1 MERNFNSRNNFGVHP
16 SALMIKVLV
25 SAINASPDSVSA
37 TSAFASFAENASI
50 SELSQ
55 KPHSLST
62 YGRRSLKSLLP
73 PFEEPCS
80 ICKDEILE
88 PGFCLPCDH
97 YFHPI
102 CVEQW
107 FHSHSTCPICR
118 KNIDYY

>member
-1 MERNFNSRNNFGVHP
+1 MERNFIPRGSSKVHP
-16 SALMIKVLV
+16 SAHMIRVLV
-25 SAINASPDSVSA
+25 SALNESPDSFPPS
-37 TSAFASFAENASI
+37 SAFASLAGNANI

-55 KPHSLST
+55 KPHSLSA
-62 YGRRSLKSLLP
+62 YGRKFLKSMHP

-107 FHSHSTCPICR
+107 FTSHSTCPNCR